1 MSSSLFF
8 AFQPTSSPNRVIA
21 FLVSSSH
28 VLFLFV
34 ALVVYRRFSKRI
46 PAFDNISSL
55 SELCINDLL
64 FNVNLRL
71 RSLVKA
77 MISDKERAETL

>member
-1 MSSSLFF
+1 MSC
-8 AFQPTSSPNRVIA
+8 
-21 FLVSSSH
+21 
-28 VLFLFV
+28 FLFV

-77 MISDKERAETL
+77 MIPDKERAETLES